1 MSFPRYPEYKASGV
15 EWLGDVPGHWGVI
28 RLKRVL
34 TEPLKYGANES
45 AEIEDRDLPRFVRIT
60 DIDNDGGLREET
72 FKSLPREIA
81 KDYLL
86 EEGDMLL
93 ARSGATVG
101 KSFMYSTSW
110 GTACFA
116 GYLIRARL
124 NRTRCFPKWLFFYCQ
139 TNIYWAYI
147 LGNQIQSTIQN
158 VSAEKYANLILPIP
172 SPYEQQAI
180 TNFLDRETAKIDG
193 LIEEQRRLVELLKEK
208 RQAVI
213 SHAVTKGLNP
223 NAPMKPSGIEW
234 LGDIP
239 EHWEM
244 KRLAWICTDIN
255 DINHEMPKA
264 VDEGVLFLSAKD
276 LLDDGTLNFTND
288 VKMISQLDYER
299 LSQKT
304 CPKRGDIIYSR
315 IGAAL
320 GKARL
325 VNNDIKFSV
334 SYSCCVIRVITEFGN
349 RSFIRL
355 LLDGEMIL
363 TEARMR
369 TKGIGVPDLGL
380 GEIGRFPIPL
390 PPISEQERIVK
401 FLENEVNL
409 YSNLISEA
417 EKSITLLQERR
428 TALISAAV
436 TGKIDVRGLIHS
448 ESKS

>member
-1 MSFPRYPEYKASGV
+1 
-15 EWLGDVPGHWGVI
+15 
-28 RLKRVL
+28 
-34 TEPLKYGANES
+34 
-45 AEIEDRDLPRFVRIT
+45 
-60 DIDNDGGLREET
+60 
-72 FKSLPREIA
+72 
-81 KDYLL
+81 
-86 EEGDMLL
+86 
-93 ARSGATVG
+93 
-101 KSFMYSTSW
+101 
-110 GTACFA
+110 
-116 GYLIRARL
+116 
-124 NRTRCFPKWLFFYCQ
+124 
-139 TNIYWAYI
+139 
-147 LGNQIQSTIQN
+147 
-158 VSAEKYANLILPIP
+158 
-172 SPYEQQAI
+172 
-180 TNFLDRETAKIDG
+180 
-193 LIEEQRRLVELLKEK
+193 
-208 RQAVI
+208 VI